1 MAFRLRMFDE
11 IKSWFQLAEIGQS
24 RSSITNPLQ
33 WMVVIL
39 LGGVIL
45 GTVIHLPPWL
55 IESLVVLLI
64 LVLAVFLY
72 SYLFFM
78 HTKPDVLRSEH
89 FHLSKMRIERGLVGD
104 SLTGL
109 TKAEDLTGSSH
120 TLEGGKL
127 LGSEKDS

>member
-1 MAFRLRMFDE
+1 MFAE

-39 LGGVIL
+39 LGGIL
-45 GTVIHLPPWL
+45 LGAIIKFPSWL
-55 IESLVVLLI
+55 IECLVGCLL

-78 HTKPDVLRSEH
+78 HTKPDVLRSEQ

-109 TKAEDLTGSSH
+109 VEQEGPASGSHS
-120 TLEGGKL
+120 LEGSKL
-127 LGSEKDS
+127 LGPEKNL